1 MSGLPSGWLVV
12 RKETVEH
19 CEQWSMAFVTEPI
32 TVDVFW
38 FFLNQHLNI
47 KILLKLWEI
56 THLWLTLQL
65 F

>member
-1 MSGLPSGWLVV
+1 MV

-19 CEQWSMAFVTEPI
+19 CEQGSMAFVTEPI
-32 TVDVFW
+32 TVDVFC
-38 FFLNQHLNI
+38 FFINQHLNI
-47 KILLKLWEI
+47 KILLKLWEM